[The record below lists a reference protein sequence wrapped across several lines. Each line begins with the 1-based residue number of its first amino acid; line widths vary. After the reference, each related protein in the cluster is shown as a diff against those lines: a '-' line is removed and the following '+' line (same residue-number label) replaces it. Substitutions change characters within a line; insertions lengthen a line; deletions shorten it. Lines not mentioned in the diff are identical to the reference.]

1 MKAKRASEIAASPV
15 MANVTYFGV
24 PVYIESV
31 SLENRSAVV
40 HPLDKPNNSQ
50 TVSVSSLMEHL

>member
-1 MKAKRASEIAASPV
+1 MKARRASEIASSPV

-31 SLENRSAVV
+31 SVENRRAVI
-40 HPLDKPNNSQ
+40 HPLNQPDSSQ
-50 TVSVSSLMEHL
+50 TVSVSSLIEHY